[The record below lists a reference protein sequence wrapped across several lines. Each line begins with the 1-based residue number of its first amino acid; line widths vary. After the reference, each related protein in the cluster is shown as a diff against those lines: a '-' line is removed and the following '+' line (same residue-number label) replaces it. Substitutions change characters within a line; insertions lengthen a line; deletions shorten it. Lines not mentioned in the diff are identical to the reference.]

1 MDYSKMSDFEVSAAV
16 FEALHGGAPDYK
28 EGDGGAM
35 VIISY
40 EGDVVGGDAVE
51 VEVERGV
58 FNPCNNPADAWPIIA
73 DKKICLAFDVFA
85 EPQDGGGWVA
95 SPAYGW
101 ETERVRHDNPLR
113 AAMILFLKMQE
124 SANVPA
130 NPAGPDIR

>member
-1 MDYSKMSDFEVSAAV
+1 MDYSKLSDFEINEAVSMAMLDKAANPN
-16 FEALHGGAPDYK
+16 AKYIAINDY
-28 EGDGGAM
+28 
-35 VIISY
+35 
-40 EGDVVGGDAVE
+40 
-51 VEVERGV
+51 
-58 FNPCNNPADAWPIIA
+58 CNSPADAWPIIA

-101 ETERVRHDNPLR
+101 EMERVRHDNPLR
-113 AAMILFLKMQE
+113 AAMIVFLKMQE